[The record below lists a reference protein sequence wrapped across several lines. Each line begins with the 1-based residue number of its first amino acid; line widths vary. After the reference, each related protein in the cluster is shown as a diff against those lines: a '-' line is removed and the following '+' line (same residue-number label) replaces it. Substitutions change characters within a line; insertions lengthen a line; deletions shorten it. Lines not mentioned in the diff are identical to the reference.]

1 MARSPSGRR
10 GRGPSDLGGT
20 LGSLLRSTWE
30 QAGAVREVI
39 ERAAGTGRARLD
51 EALTD
56 RKRTAALA
64 ELGEI
69 VLELVRQGELDLD
82 ELPEIRASIDA
93 LDRLDAAAEEA
104 GEGRGASVWGSRS
117 ERTGSSGR
125 EPTARFDDRDVRELR
140 ESFRSGD
147 PDERDARAR
156 HSRED
161 REAHARHSRDA
172 HDDRDRDAHARHS
185 HDDRERG
192 SHDEPGRDAHAR
204 PAHDA
209 PGSHGSHAPHGQRE
223 NFPRFVPRPSFADRR
238 LQDPRVA
245 AASDDELDDEYDE
258 YDPAPEDS
266 PSLDLEERTSPESP
280 FGSSTRRFATT
291 KRLRAVPPRHPPDD
305 ASSSSRRA
313 SDERTDRDVTD
324 RVPRAT
330 QESSPSGRVAGPHD
344 SSASGRIRAA
354 HDASGSGSS
363 RAASLDP
370 DYVHDAPP
378 SHLDDD
384 EALLT
389 SDLSPSSSPPGLG
402 SRPATRSTRVTAPV
416 PLSDLRAADRGPRL
430 RPDDTRPG
438 RPAHLRGSASD
449 DDGTVSSSSWRPP
462 SPAGS
467 QRIWRPDSPASSS
480 SERSTEPAPLAAAA
494 LAPAPSPGRSAQ
506 DIPGVVRFDD
516 LPGAAALQAQPSP
529 PPSNLRGGGISFDDD
544 DLADY
549 MHPDDVPKR
558 PES

>member
-82 ELPEIRASIDA
+82 ELPEIRASVDA

-104 GEGRGASVWGSRS
+104 GEDRG
-117 ERTGSSGR
+117 
-125 EPTARFDDRDVRELR
+125 
-140 ESFRSGD
+140 
-147 PDERDARAR
+147 ARAR

-161 REAHARHSRDA
+161 REAHARHARDA
-172 HDDRDRDAHARHS
+172 HDAPS
-185 HDDRERG
+185 RG
-192 SHDEPGRDAHAR
+192 APAR
-204 PAHDA
+204 PPHDA
-209 PGSHGSHAPHGQRE
+209 PAGDPKVRSSRDLRGDGEAHLPPGQRE
-223 NFPRFVPRPSFADRR
+223 NFPRFVPRPSLADRR
-238 LQDPRVA
+238 LHEQRA
-245 AASDDELDDEYDE
+245 AAEQDELHDEYEE

-266 PSLDLEERTSPESP
+266 PSLDLEEPTSPDSP
-280 FGSSTRRFATT
+280 FGSSTRRLAAA
-291 KRLRAVPPRHPPDD
+291 KRLGAVAPRHP
-305 ASSSSRRA
+305 
-313 SDERTDRDVTD
+313 SDERADRDVTD
-324 RVPRAT
+324 RAPRVPHDA
-330 QESSPSGRVAGPHD
+330 SPSGRVRSAQDGP
-344 SSASGRIRAA
+344 
-354 HDASGSGSS
+354 GSS
-363 RAASLDP
+363 RAAGLDP
-370 DYVHDAPP
+370 DYAHDAPP
-378 SHLDDD
+378 PHLDDD
-384 EALLT
+384 APLLAA
-389 SDLSPSSSPPGLG
+389 DLSPPPSPGTPSSG
-402 SRPATRSTRVTAPV
+402 SRPAARSTRVTAPV

-438 RPAHLRGSASD
+438 RPAHLRRSAPD
-449 DDGTVSSSSWRPP
+449 DDGTVSSSSWSPP
-462 SPAGS
+462 SPSGS
-467 QRIWRPDSPASSS
+467 QRIWRPAAPASSAP
-480 SERSTEPAPLAAAA
+480 ERSDASPSAPPPPPAVTSV
-494 LAPAPSPGRSAQ
+494 PAPSPGRAGQ

-516 LPGAAALQAQPSP
+516 LPGAAALQASPPS

-549 MHPDDVPKR
+549 MHPDDVPRR